1 MRQATVVVLLILSA
15 CSVAQPITP
24 KAALERLFTAK
35 PIQPEWFTSDFT
47 ERASVDQL
55 TEIFTA
61 ITDQLGDYRRVEGS
75 DSPFTVIFEGG
86 TATAQIALD
95 AQARIRGLF
104 LSNLTPNVGSVADAI
119 DKLAVLP
126 GQVGAVVLENGKELA
141 ALNADAPLA
150 AGSTFKLIVLSVL
163 QDQIR
168 VGLHTWS
175 EVVTLKPEWKSLPTG
190 ILQDWPDN
198 TPLTIQTLATLMIS
212 QSDNT
217 ATDALINVVG
227 REAIE
232 VKTQRNQPFLTT
244 REAFLLKFSV
254 DGDTLNRYLKGD
266 KATKRAVLLELQKLP
281 LPAART
287 IPTEPTRLEIE
298 WVFSVRELC
307 DLMAEVQ
314 DIPLMT
320 ATSDITNLDEWARV
334 AYKGGSEPGVLNLTA
349 WLTAKNGNAYCVSV
363 SQTQNSSINKAD
375 LISIYNGLLGVLQ

>member
-24 KAALERLFTAK
+24 KAALERLFTVK

-168 VGLHTWS
+168 AGLHTWS
-175 EVVTLKPEWKSLPTG
+175 EVVMVKPEW
-190 ILQDWPDN
+190 
-198 TPLTIQTLATLMIS
+198 
-212 QSDNT
+212 
-217 ATDALINVVG
+217 
-227 REAIE
+227 
-232 VKTQRNQPFLTT
+232 
-244 REAFLLKFSV
+244 
-254 DGDTLNRYLKGD
+254 
-266 KATKRAVLLELQKLP
+266 
-281 LPAART
+281 
-287 IPTEPTRLEIE
+287 
-298 WVFSVRELC
+298 
-307 DLMAEVQ
+307 
-314 DIPLMT
+314 
-320 ATSDITNLDEWARV
+320 
-334 AYKGGSEPGVLNLTA
+334 
-349 WLTAKNGNAYCVSV
+349 
-363 SQTQNSSINKAD
+363 
-375 LISIYNGLLGVLQ
+375 